1 MAYNPGVPPQDLA
14 GLGEYLYAE
23 LLQISSVLNM
33 VEEGMYT
40 KIWQTAPPKP
50 REGQIVIAAGAPGWN
65 PGSGKGAYEYKS
77 GSWVK
82 L

>member
-1 MAYNPGVPPQDLA
+1 MAYNPQVPPQDQN
-14 GLGEYLYAE
+14 GLVEYLYGE
-23 LLQISSVLNM
+23 LLQISAALNM
-33 VEEGMYT
+33 VEEGSYL

-50 REGQIVIAAGAPGWN
+50 REGQIVVAAGAPGWN
-65 PGSGKGAYEYKS
+65 PGSGKGAYEYKA

>member
-1 MAYNPGVPPQDLA
+1 MAYSPGGPPQDPSS
-14 GLGEYLYAE
+14 LGEYLYAE
-23 LLQISSVLNM
+23 LLQISVALNM
-33 VEEGMYT
+33 VEEGSYT